1 MDKSALITI
10 GLILVGLGLAAVT
23 MVMLSVKSEHR
34 VGSSYTPEIEQ
45 LAQCTAYYQISA
57 GTIQRMGVTDMAPI
71 AEQLLAQATI
81 ANQRLNSEIG
91 PNNAS
96 VLISQSS
103 EQLMSLLPDPNQL
116 GTLMQRYRE
125 PCQMLFAHIEH

>member
-23 MVMLSVKSEHR
+23 MVMLSVESEHR
-34 VGSSYTPEIEQ
+34 VGSSYAPEIEQ

-96 VLISQSS
+96 VLISRSS

-116 GTLMQRYRE
+116 GPLMQRYRE
-125 PCQMLFAHIEH
+125 PCQTLFAHIES